1 MLKIKMKITLPST
14 IKAILSGLMLI
25 YLFNK
30 YDFSKVYINFNFFN
44 ALVAIFFC
52 SICLFIQGILSS
64 IRLQNIANYLKT
76 KIEFKSVW
84 EASSIGGLYSHTPL
98 SFIGGDLMRIITLSK
113 LGISIKRL
121 TAMVFLDRLFGILGL
136 MTLCTFF
143 VSTMCIILLLEPDY
157 FKSKSIFAFVIIPIF
172 TLTSYIFLDEK
183 IQGLLLKLLPK
194 KIRAFLKYSV
204 SFAKTIRCQL
214 SFLLLISNLAYIFAI
229 FGFLAINFSLD
240 LGIPYQTII
249 FFIPLAIFVSLIPIS
264 LGGWGLRE
272 GATVYIL
279 GKQGIS
285 PEISMVL
292 SITYGISVFL
302 AFIPG
307 SITHVTRRLKV
318 KI

>member
-1 MLKIKMKITLPST
+1 MLLGT
-14 IKAILSGLMLI
+14 IKVLLSGLMFI

-30 YDFSKVYINFNFFN
+30 YDFSKVYINFNLFN
-44 ALVAIFFC
+44 TLVAIFFC

-64 IRLQNIANYLKT
+64 IRLQSIANYLKT
-76 KIEFKSVW
+76 KIKFKSVW

-121 TAMVFLDRLFGILGL
+121 TAMVFLDRLIGILGL

-143 VSTMCIILLLEPDY
+143 VSIMSIMLLLEPDY
-157 FKSKSIFAFVIIPIF
+157 LKSKSILALVIIPIF
-172 TLTSYIFLDEK
+172 TLTTYIFLDEK
-183 IQGLLLKLLPK
+183 IQDLLVKLLPK
-194 KIRAFLKYSV
+194 KIRALLKYSV
-204 SFAKTIRCQL
+204 SFTKTIRCKL
-214 SFLLLISNLAYIFAI
+214 SPLLLISILAYIFAI
-229 FGFLAINFSLD
+229 FGFLVINFSLN

-249 FFIPLAIFVSLIPIS
+249 IFIPLAIFVSLIPIS

-285 PEISMVL
+285 PEISIAL

-307 SITHVTRRLKV
+307 SVTHVIRRLKI